1 MARSS
6 KPTNEPEKTS
16 RSRSKPTDP
25 YPQSTQKPEKKKK
38 KKPQPTDRSVIN
50 TSGLSKID
58 ASQHR
63 HLLAIAAAMR
73 SILDMIGAQPK
84 MEQNP
89 RDSRQPQAQAQA
101 VKKDIK
107 YTSAAAVVA
116 IGRS

>member
-1 MARSS
+1 MNQKKQADQDQNP
-6 KPTNEPEKTS
+6 PTHTHNQPKNQ
-16 RSRSKPTDP
+16 R
-25 YPQSTQKPEKKKK
+25 KKKK

-89 RDSRQPQAQAQA
+89 QDSRQPQAQAQA